1 MATLERAIEIAIRA
15 HKGQVDKAGRPYILH
30 PIRLMLK
37 MDTLPE
43 MIAAVLHDTV
53 EDSDVTLEMLA
64 QEGFAAEIVEAVRCL
79 TRRPAESYERF
90 ILRAKGNPIARN
102 VKRADLE
109 DNMNVSRLDAISQK
123 DFERLRKYHEAWRML
138 APGGD

>member
-1 MATLERAIEIAIRA
+1 VATLERAIEIAIRA